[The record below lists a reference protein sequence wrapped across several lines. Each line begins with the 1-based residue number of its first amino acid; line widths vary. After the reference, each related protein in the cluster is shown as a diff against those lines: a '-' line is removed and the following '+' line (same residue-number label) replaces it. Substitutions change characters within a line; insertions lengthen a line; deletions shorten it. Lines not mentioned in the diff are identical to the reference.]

1 MLLTARNCV
10 RRKSGPT
17 VKALNR
23 NCIYMPNLLNV
34 GIQFRNLSASMML
47 TGVVALAALMLFGNL
62 ASAQTPVLK
71 LRMPF
76 DDTGTGTTTPSDSGG
91 GVNITMFMLSGTG
104 AARSEE
110 RRVGKECRS

>member
-1 MLLTARNCV
+1 MPSTAIV
-10 RRKSGPT
+10 
-17 VKALNR
+17 
-23 NCIYMPNLLNV
+23 YMPNLLNV
-34 GIQFRNLSASMML
+34 GIKFLKLSASMML

-104 AARSEE
+104 AATNLHGAAKSRSEE
-110 RRVGKECRS
+110 RRVGKECRSHWS